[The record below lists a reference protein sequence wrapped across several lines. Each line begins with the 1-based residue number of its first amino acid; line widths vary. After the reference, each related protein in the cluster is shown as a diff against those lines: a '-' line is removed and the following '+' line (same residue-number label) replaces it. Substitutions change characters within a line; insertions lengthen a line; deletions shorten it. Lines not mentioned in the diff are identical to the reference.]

1 MGEKEL
7 SLSGPSETPVSRRHF
22 CLCKKEAEG
31 PEAGVISKLKAL
43 GLRRKHFIFFYFLRT
58 AKSKTK

>member
-1 MGEKEL
+1 MREKEL

-43 GLRRKHFIFFYFLRT
+43 GLRRKHFFFNFF
-58 AKSKTK
+58 KNS